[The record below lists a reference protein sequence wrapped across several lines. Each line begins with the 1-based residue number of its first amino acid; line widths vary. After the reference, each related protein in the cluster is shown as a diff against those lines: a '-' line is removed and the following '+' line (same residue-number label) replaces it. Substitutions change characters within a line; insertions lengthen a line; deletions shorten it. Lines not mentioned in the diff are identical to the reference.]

1 MRSPLLVTALPALA
15 LLLGGVGVAFGQA
28 PPLTTP
34 EASPK
39 ASVSQTVGL
48 TEMTIIYHRPAVAKR
63 TVWGD
68 LVPYGE
74 VWRAGAN
81 ANTTLSFSSP
91 VEIGGKTVP
100 AGTYGLHMLPTEK
113 EWTVILST
121 VSTAWGSYTYT
132 PKEDAVRVTVTPETT
147 DFTERLSFSFDDPTN
162 DSVSVALRWEK
173 LKVAF
178 KVTVDTPAV
187 VRASMR
193 AELRGSPRFF
203 WQGWNEAAQYW
214 LRSGGDLAEAEQMV
228 TQSLQLQETFQNL
241 STKAALLEK
250 KGDAKQAAAQRTKAL
265 GLATQN
271 DLNLY
276 GYSLLGQ
283 KKVDEAIDIFRK
295 NAKDHPGS
303 WNAHDSLAEA
313 FGFKGDKKSAIESY
327 TKALSLVKDEANRKR
342 IEQTIARLRTAK

>member
-15 LLLGGVGVAFGQA
+15 LLLGGAGTALGQA

-34 EASPK
+34 ESSPK

-48 TEMTIIYHRPAVAKR
+48 TEMTIAYHRPAVAKR
-63 TVWGD
+63 KIWGD

-81 ANTTLSFSSP
+81 ANTTLSFSTP

-121 VSTAWGSYTYT
+121 VSTAWGSYSYT
-132 PKEDAVRVTVTPETT
+132 PKEDAVRVTVTPEAT
-147 DFTERLSFSFDDPTN
+147 DFTERLSYSFDEPTN
-162 DSVSVALRWEK
+162 DSVSVVLRWEK

-193 AELRGSPRFF
+193 AELRGLPRFF

-214 LRSGGDLAEAEQMV
+214 LRSGGDLGEAEKMV
-228 TQSLQLQETFQNL
+228 GESLQIQETFQNL
-241 STKAALLEK
+241 NTKAAILEK
-250 KGDAKQAAAQRTKAL
+250 KGDAKQAAALRTKAL
-265 GLATQN
+265 GLATQG
-271 DLNLY
+271 DLNQY

-283 KKVDEAIDIFRK
+283 KKVDEAIEIFRK

-313 FGFKGDKKSAIESY
+313 FGIKGDKKSAIESY
-327 TKALSLVKDEANRKR
+327 SKALSLVKDEANRKR